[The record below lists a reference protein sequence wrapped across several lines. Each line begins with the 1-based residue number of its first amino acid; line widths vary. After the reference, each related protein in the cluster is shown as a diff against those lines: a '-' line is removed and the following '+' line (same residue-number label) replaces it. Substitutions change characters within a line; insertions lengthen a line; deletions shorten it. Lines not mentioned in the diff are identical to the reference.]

1 VRTRIDETAGIDS
14 AEVFRMEFLRRR
26 RAFILALGGAAAA
39 WPLAARAQQAERVRR
54 IGVLMNVAGDDPEGQ
69 ARLTAFVQGLQ
80 QLGWTDGRNVR
91 IDYRWGG
98 GDADRIRRYAAE
110 LVAIVGMAEIAVS
123 DGLSRWGQML
133 LSASSSIKPIP
144 ITSTASATGS

>member
-1 VRTRIDETAGIDS
+1 
-14 AEVFRMEFLRRR
+14 MKRRQ
-26 RAFILALGGAAAA
+26 FITLLGGAAVAC
-39 WPLAARAQQAERVRR
+39 PLAARAQQGERMRR
-54 IGVLMNVAGDDPEGQ
+54 IGVLLTTAADDPEGQ
-69 ARLTAFVQGLQ
+69 ARIAALLQ
-80 QLGWTDGRNVR
+80 TLQPLGWTDGRNVR

-98 GDADRIRRYAAE
+98 GDADRSRRYAAE

-133 LSASSSIKPIP
+133 SASSSIKPIP

>member
-1 VRTRIDETAGIDS
+1 
-14 AEVFRMEFLRRR
+14 
-26 RAFILALGGAAAA
+26 
-39 WPLAARAQQAERVRR
+39 VRR
-54 IGVLMNVAGDDPEGQ
+54 IGVLMNVAADDPEGQ

-98 GDADRIRRYAAE
+98 RGCRSHSPRRAE

-133 LSASSSIKPIP
+133 SASSSIKPIP